1 MDESIML
8 QDVVVI
14 HCPRCGQD
22 KPADN
27 KDRHI
32 CVDCAKAENNRISYL
47 RTHQQ
52 HDWVAAAVDAGI
64 DLWLQQP
71 GETQWEYTVWQCYR
85 DMYPGKKPTI
95 GAVAKQLGTTS
106 NAVSKIAARWSF
118 QTRMQAWI
126 TECDRVTLAQRRSE
140 ILTMNKEHIDMAA
153 KLREKLSDAIDLI
166 NPAELAPKDINA
178 LFKTVADLERKARV
192 DSIDQDEMLA
202 AMNSGSENPEAKKS
216 PTKFGDLGEV
226 VSILLNAGA
235 LGSVTQIGVR
245 ETREVV
251 VKDDTGATAT
261 LIEED

>member
-1 MDESIML
+1 MDESLVLSNETI
-8 QDVVVI
+8 I

-22 KPADN
+22 KPADSRD
-27 KDRHI
+27 KHI
-32 CVDCAKAENNRISYL
+32 CVDCAKAENSRISHL
-47 RTHQQ
+47 RMHQG
-52 HDWVAAAVDAGI
+52 DWVAAAADAGI

-95 GAVAKQLGTTS
+95 GSVAKQLGTTS

-118 QTRMQAWI
+118 PTRMQAWI
-126 TECDRVTLAQRRSE
+126 AECDRVTLAQRRSE
-140 ILTMNKEHIDMAA
+140 ILDMNREYIDMSS
-153 KLREKLSDAIDLI
+153 RIRQKLSAAIDML

-178 LFKTVADLERKARV
+178 LFKTAAELERKARV
-192 DSIDQDEMLA
+192 DSIEQDEFLQEL
-202 AMNSGSENPEAKKS
+202 NSDHEHPELKKS

-226 VSILLNAGA
+226 VQILLSAGA

-251 VKDDTGATAT
+251 VKDDTGATST
-261 LIEED
+261 LIEEG

>member
-1 MDESIML
+1 MDDL
-8 QDVVVI
+8 VVVI

-22 KPADN
+22 RPADSRD
-27 KDRHI
+27 KHI
-32 CVDCAKAENNRISYL
+32 CVDCARAENNRASYL
-47 RTHQQ
+47 RTHQ
-52 HDWVAAAVDAGI
+52 DNWVAAAADAGI

-95 GAVAKQLGTTS
+95 GDVARQLSTTS

-118 QTRMQAWI
+118 STRMQAWI
-126 TECDRVTLAQRRSE
+126 AECDRITLAQRRSE
-140 ILTMNKEHIDMAA
+140 ILDMNKSYIDMSA
-153 KLREKLSDAIDLI
+153 KLREKLSVAIDMI
-166 NPAELAPKDINA
+166 DPAELAPKDINA
-178 LFKTVADLERKARV
+178 LFKTASDLERRARV
-192 DSIDQDEMLA
+192 DSIEQGELLSEL
-202 AMNSGSENPEAKKS
+202 NSEHDHPELKKS

-251 VKDDTGATAT
+251 VKDDVGNTSAI
-261 LIEED
+261 IEEG

>member
-1 MDESIML
+1 MNESLITPSEAI
-8 QDVVVI
+8 I

-22 KPADN
+22 RPADSRD
-27 KDRHI
+27 KHI
-32 CVDCAKAENNRISYL
+32 CVDCAKAENNRYMHL
-47 RTHQQ
+47 RMHN
-52 HDWVAAAVDAGI
+52 DNWVEAAADAGI

-95 GAVAKQLGTTS
+95 GSVAKQLNTTS
-106 NAVSKIAARWSF
+106 NAISKIAARWSF
-118 QTRMQAWI
+118 PTRMQAWI
-126 TECDRVTLAQRRSE
+126 AECDRITLAQRRSE
-140 ILTMNKEHIDMAA
+140 ILGMNKDYIDMSARI
-153 KLREKLSDAIDLI
+153 REKHRAAIAML

-178 LFKTVADLERKARV
+178 LFKTAAELERKARV
-192 DSIDQDEMLA
+192 DSIEQGELLQEL
-202 AMNSGSENPEAKKS
+202 NSDHEHPELKKS

-251 VKDDTGATAT
+251 VKDGTGATST
-261 LIEED
+261 LIEEG